1 MLFHQIRILVYMH
14 FLSKSSSCCISN
26 KYFQLC
32 KTKNKNHFFLKYMRN
47 LLLEIMFVRY
57 DETSSILKTYTFD
70 IILNAGHV
78 LT

>member
-1 MLFHQIRILVYMH
+1 M
-14 FLSKSSSCCISN
+14 
-26 KYFQLC
+26 
-32 KTKNKNHFFLKYMRN
+32 YMRN

-57 DETSSILKTYTFD
+57 AETSSILKTYTFD